1 MMRGQRADPSTAAHP
16 RRVFTQVEKE
26 TDINELFRIAA
37 LVQQERENILARWRK
52 GVRALPSAK
61 DLDTPTLNDHVP
73 VLIDELAAA
82 LFEQSDE
89 SIPEALM
96 RGSPPVHGA
105 QRFEDG
111 YDIAE
116 IVAEYNILRGCIHDL
131 ADEHSL
137 KLQGRPFHILNRVL
151 DGAIGSAVE
160 AYATE
165 RALAMQAR
173 RQEYLAFVVHDLRTP
188 LNAITL
194 AARVIE
200 MAWREPKHHGEC
212 EKMVNTLRRNVKH
225 LDVLV
230 SKVIEENTH
239 LVTETGV
246 HVERRKLDL
255 WPLVEGLIHDLNPV
269 AGTSST
275 NLANRV
281 PVDLTMEA
289 DANLL
294 RRIFQNLIANAIRYT
309 PRGEVEIGARIEAN
323 PPGVTCWVRDNGSGV
338 PPDRLGKIFDPLERD
353 AKESEGAGTGL
364 GLAIV
369 KTFVGAHDGTVTVE
383 SVEGKGSTF
392 TFTLPTRTAK
402 T

>member
-1 MMRGQRADPSTAAHP
+1 MSADEDFDRGLWSNSPPTRAG
-16 RRVFTQVEKE
+16 KN
-26 TDINELFRIAA
+26 INELFRIAA
-37 LVQQERENILARWRK
+37 LVQQERESLLARWRE

-61 DLDTPTLNDHVP
+61 GLDTPTLNDHVP

-82 LFEQSDE
+82 LFAQSDE
-89 SIPEALM
+89 SIAEALIS
-96 RGSPPVHGA
+96 GSSPAHGV

-137 KLQGRPFHILNRVL
+137 TLQGRPFHILNRLL

-165 RALAMQAR
+165 SALEMQAR

-188 LNAITL
+188 LNAISL

-200 MAWREPKHHGEC
+200 MGWREPKNHAEC
-212 EKMVNTLRRNVKH
+212 EKMVSTLRRNVQH

-230 SKVIEENTH
+230 TKVIEESTN
-239 LVTETGV
+239 LVTETGLRL
-246 HVERRKLDL
+246 ERRRLDL
-255 WPLVEGLIHDLNPV
+255 WPLVEALIHDLNPV

-281 PVDLTMEA
+281 PVDLAMYA

-294 RRIFQNLIANAIRYT
+294 QRIFQNLIANAIRYT
-309 PRGEVEIGARIEAN
+309 PRGEVEIGARKETN
-323 PPGVTCWVRDNGSGV
+323 PPGVTCWVRDNGAGV
-338 PPDRLGKIFDPLERD
+338 PPERLPKIFDPLESD
-353 AKESEGAGTGL
+353 GKGAAGAGTGL

-369 KTFVGAHDGTVTVE
+369 KTFVETHGGTVTVE
-383 SVEGKGSTF
+383 STEGKGSTF
-392 TFTLPTRTAK
+392 TFTLPARHAK
-402 T
+402 S